1 MSDDLQYI
9 TRLMRIRCDKGTM
22 DNYINVDRDHGVLA
36 GGDLQP
42 VLNANDHTKKN
53 IIHCGKCR
61 SDGNPERMIR
71 KDMVISGL
79 TISGA
84 FLFAES
90 LADFLEDTGII
101 TCKCRPNTPRPW
113 IFTNEDNILE
123 GAPALTMKSKLACRY
138 GGVISFV
145 PLDEYPPEEP
155 AQMEEEIV
163 EETEEAPLP
172 QEVVAEAV
180 NSALKNAAEQ
190 IAETGAVG
198 QEAAEKVQ
206 LALAAAAAMP
216 PMPVPETSE
225 GNDQKI
231 EDFLISNHITAEA
244 DCGVTALYH
253 TVKTLDPETEV
264 TYEQAA
270 SWMSPYAVLNDSFGV
285 LPTGVVNALNR
296 MGYETHYCFS
306 KDAEEISRA
315 AAGAD
320 AAISLYATDEH
331 IHYVAFHADSVREDG
346 APVFEFYD
354 EKSECHCET
363 YEAFDDS
370 LGSFVTEWDAGEPV
384 KRGKFGSITI
394 LVNKK
399 GCGSDQ

>member
-36 GGDLQP
+36 GGDMQP

-53 IIHCGKCR
+53 IIHCGNCE
-61 SDGNPERMIR
+61 SDENPQRMFR
-71 KDMVISGL
+71 KVLIAGL
-79 TISGA
+79 MGPIG
-84 FLFAES
+84 FLA
-90 LADFLEDTGII
+90 ADSVTDLLEDVGIT
-101 TCKCRPNTPRPW
+101 TCKCKPNTPQPW

-145 PLDEYPPEEP
+145 PLDEYPSEEP

-163 EETEEAPLP
+163 EETEEAPP
-172 QEVVAEAV
+172 AEDVVAEAM
-180 NSALKNAAEQ
+180 NSALKNAVEQ

-198 QEAAEKVQ
+198 EEAVGKVQ
-206 LALAAAAAMP
+206 LALAAVAAMP
-216 PMPVPETSE
+216 PMPSKKTPD
-225 GNDQKI
+225 GNYEQI
-231 EDFLISNHITAEA
+231 EDFLISNHRTT
-244 DCGVTALYH
+244 DSNCGVTALYN
-253 TVKTLDPETEV
+253 TVKTLDPEAEV

-270 SWMSPYAVLNDSFGV
+270 SWMSPYAVLNHSFGI
-285 LPTGVVNALNR
+285 LPTGVVDALNR

-315 AAGAD
+315 AAGAG
-320 AAISLYATDEH
+320 AAISLYATNEN
-331 IHYVAFHADSVREDG
+331 IHYVAFHADSVKEDG
-346 APVFEFYD
+346 EPVFEFYD

-370 LGSFVTEWDAGEPV
+370 LGSFVTEWDAGESAKRV
-384 KRGKFGSITI
+384 KVGSITI

-399 GCGSDQ
+399 LEG

>member
-36 GGDLQP
+36 GGDMQP

-53 IIHCGKCR
+53 IIHCGKCK

-84 FLFAES
+84 FLSTDS
-90 LADFLEDTGII
+90 LAEFLEDTGII
-101 TCKCRPNTPRPW
+101 TCNCKPNTPRPW

-155 AQMEEEIV
+155 AQMGEEIV
-163 EETEEAPLP
+163 EETEEAPSA
-172 QEVVAEAV
+172 QEVVAEAM
-180 NSALKNAAEQ
+180 NNALKNAVEQ
-190 IAETGAVG
+190 IAETGSVG
-198 QEAAEKVQ
+198 QEAVGKVQ
-206 LALAAAAAMP
+206 LALAAVAAMP
-216 PMPVPETSE
+216 PMPSKKTPD
-225 GNDQKI
+225 GNYEQI
-231 EDFLISNHITAEA
+231 EDFLISNHRTT
-244 DCGVTALYH
+244 DSNCGVTALYN
-253 TVKTLDPETEV
+253 TIKTLDPEAEV

-270 SWMSPYAVLNDSFGV
+270 SWMSPYAVLNHSFGI

-306 KDAEEISRA
+306 KDAEEISRV
-315 AAGAD
+315 AAGAG
-320 AAISLYATDEH
+320 AAISLYATNEN
-331 IHYVAFHADSVREDG
+331 IHYVAFHANSVKEDG
-346 APVFEFYD
+346 EPVFEFYD

-370 LGSFVTEWDAGEPV
+370 LGSFVTEWDEGESA
-384 KRGKFGSITI
+384 KRVKFGSITI

-399 GCGSDQ
+399 LEG

>member
-9 TRLMRIRCDKGTM
+9 TRRMRIRCDKGTM
-22 DNYINVDRDHGVLA
+22 DNYINVGRDHGVLV
-36 GGDLQP
+36 GGNLEP

-53 IIHCGKCR
+53 IIHCGNCE
-61 SDGNPERMIR
+61 SEENPERKFR
-71 KDMVISGL
+71 KGLVAGLMGPIGFLAAGSVINL
-79 TISGA
+79 
-84 FLFAES
+84 
-90 LADFLEDTGII
+90 LEDAEVVTYK
-101 TCKCRPNTPRPW
+101 CKPNTPQPW

-180 NSALKNAAEQ
+180 NTALKNAAEQ

-216 PMPVPETSE
+216 PVPSPKTPD
-225 GNDQKI
+225 GNKQKI
-231 EDFLISNHITAEA
+231 EDFLISNYITTGA

-253 TVKTLDPETEV
+253 TVKTLNPETEI

-270 SWMSPYAVLNDSFGV
+270 SWMSPYAVLNDSFGI

-320 AAISLYATDEH
+320 AAISLCATNEH
-331 IHYVAFHADSVREDG
+331 IHYVAFHAVSVREDG

-354 EKSECHCET
+354 GKSGCHCES
-363 YEAFDDS
+363 YEAFDAS
-370 LGSFVTEWDAGEPV
+370 FGSFVTEWDAVESE
-384 KRGKFGSITI
+384 KRVKFGSVTV

-399 GCGSDQ
+399 LEG